1 MEEIVFTTYDN
12 QYLLNKTIQDFTR
25 LNSLNSDLTT
35 MGGHLTAP
43 PLLTILGDSR
53 VERISGNSSQVLRLE
68 APDSDAMPGS
78 HGCSQSCGLRH

>member
-35 MGGHLTAP
+35 MGGG
-43 PLLTILGDSR
+43 I
-53 VERISGNSSQVLRLE
+53 
-68 APDSDAMPGS
+68 
-78 HGCSQSCGLRH
+78 